1 MPLTVQTLAEAFIA
15 DERFLSLDFADLH
28 AVYHR
33 EKMDMNFV
41 AAWCMMQYMDAEKT
55 KAPIAQEQEL
65 EEIAGYKKGLH
76 KTKLLTVAQYIRR
89 AFLKFQNK
97 SHNGLYNFNVTSNLK
112 VVSDITQANLSG
124 YRTNQKSIALTTKA
138 SKTCSGTFATSSTGE
153 CCHKVGLFFDP
164 EGSLV
169 ISDEYKS
176 LREWNNTMPYCIR

>member
-28 AVYHR
+28 AVYRR

-55 KAPIAQEQEL
+55 KALIAQEQEL

-76 KTKLLTVAQYIRR
+76 KT
-89 AFLKFQNK
+89 
-97 SHNGLYNFNVTSNLK
+97 NVTSNLK

-124 YRTNQKSIALTTKA
+124 YRTNQNCLELNIILALTTKTL
-138 SKTCSGTFATSSTGE
+138 KTCSGTFATSSTGE

-176 LREWNNTMPYCIR
+176 LQGWNNTMPYCIR